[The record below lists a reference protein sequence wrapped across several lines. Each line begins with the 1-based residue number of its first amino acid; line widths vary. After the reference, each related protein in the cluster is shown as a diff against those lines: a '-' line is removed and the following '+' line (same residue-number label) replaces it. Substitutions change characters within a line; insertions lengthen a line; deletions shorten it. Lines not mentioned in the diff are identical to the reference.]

1 MAQPSYWDRYKMLR
15 RTYPHHM
22 RLSCL
27 LNASQLRHIDWDRL
41 HHA

>member
-1 MAQPSYWDRYKMLR
+1 MRLSFWERYKLLR
-15 RTYPHHM
+15 GRYPHHM

-27 LNASQLRHIDWDRL
+27 LNASELRNHDWDRL